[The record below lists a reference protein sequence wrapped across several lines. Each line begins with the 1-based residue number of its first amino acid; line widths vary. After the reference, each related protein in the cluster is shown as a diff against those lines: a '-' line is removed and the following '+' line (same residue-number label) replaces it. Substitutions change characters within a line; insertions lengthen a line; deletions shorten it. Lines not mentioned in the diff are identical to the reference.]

1 MDFQN
6 YTARVDHTFSPKEWV
21 YARWSSNG
29 GDSYPIKNAIPGAAA
44 DHQTARKTNN
54 RIILI
59 DSVTSFPTA
68 RHSMRAYSPARLHI
82 RRVRGI

>member
-21 YARWSSNG
+21 YARWSSNR
-29 GDSYPIKNAIPGAAA
+29 GDSYRIKNAIPGAAA

-59 DSVTSFPTA
+59 DSVTCFPTA
-68 RHSMRAYSPARLHI
+68 LRMSLESRWPAMAVAPPI
-82 RRVRGI
+82 